1 MSGIGD
7 YVHYDKL
14 NYILYGINKK
24 GFGKK
29 PDESQALKAQGNRM
43 KIPKNS
49 SISAKNLKRLE
60 QILNAILYKKK
71 KSKYISKKEVERARA
86 RIEEILAKYDN
97 LIAIMWE
104 SGG

>member
-29 PDESQALKAQGNRM
+29 PDESQALKAQRNRM

-60 QILNAILYKKK
+60 QILNAIL
-71 KSKYISKKEVERARA
+71 
-86 RIEEILAKYDN
+86 
-97 LIAIMWE
+97 
-104 SGG
+104 